1 MYPVRCEVLTR
12 ARPDSPVARGR
23 SRRGNFPALSGPT
36 TSALGGER
44 EETGRNMCEP
54 RCSLVS
60 PHRRRRPC
68 TIVGKSA
75 VLVERQGWART
86 SPGVSGATRL
96 DGTSRNRRDPLDR
109 SGLRPISKDSE
120 MVEGIRRE
128 SDKAVVVMKP
138 RTNNLGRAKGLDLS
152 DVLSKRKGSGDWR

>member
-1 MYPVRCEVLTR
+1 MYPVRCKVLTR
-12 ARPDSPVARGR
+12 TRTDSPVARGR
-23 SRRGNFPALSGPT
+23 GRRGNFPVLSDPT
-36 TSALGGER
+36 NPALGGGR
-44 EETGRNMCEP
+44 EETGRNTCEP

-68 TIVGKSA
+68 TIDGKSTA
-75 VLVERQGWART
+75 LASRQDWARV

-96 DGTSRNRRDPLDR
+96 EGTWRNWRGPQDR
-109 SGLRPISKDSE
+109 SVLKPISKDGE

-152 DVLSKRKGSGDWR
+152 DVLSKREGSGDWR